1 MKKPLFI
8 LLVTILLF
16 GCKHELERPTWDV
29 EMIVPLVHT
38 KMTINNLLSDTNVN
52 IFENTDGFIN
62 LVYEESLIDM
72 DLDTLIKIDAIAD
85 EQIHTLDSASFDDVV
100 IADTATIGETISE
113 IPLGT
118 ILFPDGNTSN
128 IPALPSIA
136 SEDTVNIDAS
146 EYFETMTLYQGIL
159 IISLNNGYPTDIS
172 NVSLTLINAT
182 NQNIVATFSF
192 PLIPSGSIVS
202 DSVSIAGQTLDEN
215 LFAILNNMDINASN
229 GPVLI
234 DYSDA
239 IITTITISDIGIT
252 EATAIFPEQQLTET
266 LKEHT
271 FDLNGAQI
279 TEIGI
284 KEGTVTINVLSTLPN
299 GKMIYNIP
307 SLTKNGVPFTSGDMI
322 VPQATN
328 TNLTTFD
335 FDFEGYVLDLTGQ
348 EGRLLGDTINT
359 IYTESYTFIDYTGTL
374 EHINHTDSF
383 YSFVEFD
390 LKTEYAKGYLG
401 KDTIEIEPAENS
413 LNMFNNMNASNFEVE
428 EVDLKIKI
436 DNYIGADLQ
445 IDLIEL
451 KGKNDNTNN
460 EVTLFN
466 NEIIDINRA
475 TLSNNALPINKTTSE
490 LIIPA
495 EEFISILPNRMVSA
509 ANIYLNPNG
518 ESNTQD
524 FLYPEY
530 PVEATISLD
539 IPLSF
544 IAENLSFMDT
554 TEVDLP
560 NDNEFLIEKIY
571 LSINN
576 GFPFDAEIQLILL
589 DENDLV
595 VDTLLN
601 NATIIAAQVNENNIV
616 INSTPTTIEMN
627 YTDFKSVKKMIS
639 ISTFTTQ
646 PINQFI
652 DIYSDYELEITLSAK
667 INKTAGE

>member
-1 MKKPLFI
+1 MKKPLLI

-16 GCKHELERPTWDV
+16 ACKHELERPTWDV

-38 KMTINNLLSDTNVN
+38 KMTIKNMLSDTNIN

-128 IPALPSIA
+128 IPALASVA

-146 EYFETMTLYQGIL
+146 EYFETMTLYQGML

-172 NVSLTLINAT
+172 NVSLTLINSI
-182 NQNIVATFSF
+182 NQNIIATFSF
-192 PLIPSGSIVS
+192 PLIPSGGIVS

-271 FDLNGAQI
+271 FDLSGAQI

-401 KDTIEIEPAENS
+401 RDTIEIEPAEHS
-413 LNMFNNMNASNFEVE
+413 LNMFNNMNASSFEVE

-451 KGKNDNTNN
+451 KGKNVNTNN

-495 EEFISILPNRMVSA
+495 EEFISILPNIMVSA

-530 PVEATISLD
+530 PVEATISID

-554 TEVDLP
+554 TEVNLP

-576 GFPFDAEIQLILL
+576 GFPFDAEMQLILL

-601 NATIIAAQVNENNIV
+601 NATIIAAQLNENNIV
-616 INSTPTTIEMN
+616 VNSTPTTIEMD

-667 INKTAGE
+667 INKTVGE